1 MIAISVINHNAMLTG
16 FEYLSLQCSAKCL
29 PAIKLTKMHA
39 IKYKIYFNIEK
50 LHKRFIIYYIYYIL
64 YIYIFITCHYTK
76 SSSKELKNKTNY
88 SRPKKN
94 PQ

>member
-50 LHKRFIIYYIYYIL
+50 LHKRFII
-64 YIYIFITCHYTK
+64 
-76 SSSKELKNKTNY
+76 
-88 SRPKKN
+88 
-94 PQ
+94 